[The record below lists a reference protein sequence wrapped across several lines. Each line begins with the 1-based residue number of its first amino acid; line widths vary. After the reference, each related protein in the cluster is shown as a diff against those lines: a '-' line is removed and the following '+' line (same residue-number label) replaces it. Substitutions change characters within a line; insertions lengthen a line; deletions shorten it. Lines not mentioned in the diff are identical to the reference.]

1 MYTGS
6 FSLIVLQFFA
16 NHTNFLCHFLLK
28 TRRLK
33 LEVRKYF
40 EYKKKPLSAFELP
53 IRCTTLEWCC
63 LDVHDAMVV
72 DNN

>member
-40 EYKKKPLSAFELP
+40 EYKKKPP
-53 IRCTTLEWCC
+53 LEKA
-63 LDVHDAMVV
+63 LVLFVLLNFPSDA
-72 DNN
+72 